1 MRWVVLLLAIAVVLP
16 TACLLWFMSEAVK
29 NERLAMRQKLADS
42 YDTPLEQY
50 AESVE
55 KMLESKLK
63 RADLLAIRAPGYVF
77 QELVERV
84 NINTLKRYGFDGALF
99 YDPNGI
105 LVYPTFSQ
113 SSGEAEELPDELER
127 ARELEFVE
135 GKPAEAIE
143 EYRNIDMARRAS
155 DLRSLTGLHRL
166 LGEARCLLKL
176 RDIKGA
182 ADAYDRARSW
192 IRRNRQGGGRTPEVE
207 KMKDDLPRLELHAS
221 LMHLK
226 LSEYSDQDMRVGM
239 SKAMDRMGK
248 FKHIPSDLRVFYA
261 SGVLEVF
268 KGQKNHDKQMT
279 SRGLRLAKLVEAES
293 LSMDAAEDYPSVSA
307 VEHLPLGRWSL
318 LLTHYDV
325 YAARYEIEGY
335 TLLLLLKTDTVV
347 EYLSRCLEM
356 LDRRGLAYRIVDDL
370 GRHVCGIYQPKTKPF
385 VTGPMGGHLAKW
397 QIEVYLDDPAVYEN
411 AVKRQIAIYIWAGV
425 LVIVMIL
432 AAGGFAGRAV
442 GRQMKLNR
450 LKNDFIATVSHE
462 LKTPLA
468 SMRVLADTL
477 LEGNY
482 NDQKQATEYLELIC
496 KENKRLS
503 GLIDNFLTF
512 SRMERNKQAFD
523 MERTSPGEIARGAA
537 DAVKTK
543 FEKGECELGLDVG
556 GDLPDVVAD
565 ADAMVTV
572 VVNLLDNAYKYS
584 DEDKKIALNVFAENG
599 WVSFSVRDNGIG
611 MSRGAT
617 RKVFK
622 RFYQVDRSLSRRAEG
637 CGLGLSIAKF
647 IVDAH
652 KGEILVE
659 SRPGE
664 GSTFTVKLPAVG

>member
-1 MRWVVLLLAIAVVLP
+1 MLLVIAVVLP

-42 YDTPLEQY
+42 YDKPLEEF

-55 KMLESKLK
+55 EMLERKLK
-63 RADLLAIRAPGYVF
+63 RADLVASRAPGYVF
-77 QELVERV
+77 QELVIRL
-84 NINTLKRYGFDGALF
+84 NINSHKWYGVDGALI

-113 SSGEAEELPDELER
+113 SSGQAEELPEELER

-155 DLRSLTGLHRL
+155 DLRSLTGLQRL

-182 ADAYDRARSW
+182 ADAYNRARSW
-192 IRRNRQGGGRTPEVE
+192 IRRNRQGYRTYGVE
-207 KMKDDLPRLELHAS
+207 EMKGDLPRLELHAS
-221 LMHLK
+221 LMYLK

-239 SKAMDRMGK
+239 SKAMDRGAQ
-248 FKHIPSDLRVFYA
+248 FKNLPSDLRVFYA

-268 KGQKNHDKQMT
+268 KGQKNHDRQMT
-279 SRGLRLAKLVEAES
+279 RRGLELAKLVEAES
-293 LSMDAAEDYPSVSA
+293 LSMETAEDYPSVSA
-307 VEHLPLGRWSL
+307 VKHLPLGRWSL

-335 TLLLLLKTDTVV
+335 TLLLLLKTDAVV
-347 EYLSRCLEM
+347 EYLGRCLEM

-370 GRHVCGIYQPKTKPF
+370 GKHVCGIYQPKTKPF
-385 VTGPMGGHLAKW
+385 VTGSMGRHLAKW
-397 QIEVYLDDPAVYEN
+397 QVEVYLDDPKVYEN

-442 GRQMKLNR
+442 GRQIKLNR

-462 LKTPLA
+462 LKTPLS

-477 LEGNY
+477 LEGDY
-482 NDQKQATEYLELIC
+482 KDQQTGREYLELIC

-503 GLIDNFLTF
+503 RLIDNFLTF
-512 SRMERNKQAFD
+512 SRMERNKQAFE
-523 MERTSPGEIARGAA
+523 MAPASPAEIARSAA
-537 DAVKTK
+537 EAVKTK
-543 FEKGECELGLDVG
+543 FSKGRCDLALDIAD
-556 GDLPDVVAD
+556 DLPDVLAD
-565 ADAMVTV
+565 RDAMVTV
-572 VVNLLDNAYKYS
+572 LVNLLDNAYKYS
-584 DEDKKIALNVFAENG
+584 RDDKRIELRAYADDGSVCFA
-599 WVSFSVRDNGIG
+599 VRDNGIG
-611 MSRGAT
+611 ISRRVA
-617 RKVFK
+617 KKIFK
-622 RFYQVDRSLSRRAEG
+622 RFYQADRTLSRRAEG
-637 CGLGLSIAKF
+637 TGLGLSIARF

-652 KGEILVE
+652 NGTISVDSKPEQ
-659 SRPGE
+659 
-664 GSTFTVKLPAVG
+664 GSTFMVRLPAVG